1 MAAGKLGTENEG
13 SFWYGDFN
21 PQAGASVSLEMVVG
35 FIRFGWSE
43 MTSKHVLCNRV
54 RPFSMLERRKPN
66 REAGLQQLVCTRRV
80 CVLNV
85 GRNQETGVR
94 IGDQ

>member
-43 MTSKHVLCNRV
+43 MTSKHVLCDRV
-54 RPFSMLERRKPN
+54 RPSSMLERRNQIGKPDFSN
-66 REAGLQQLVCTRRV
+66 SSARV
-80 CVLNV
+80 ECASLM
-85 GRNQETGVR
+85 
-94 IGDQ
+94 